1 MGQIIIGINWTAV
14 LLTAIISYSVLRLA
28 ESIVKAARYWTEG
41 MKTNLQIEKEI
52 SGRFRH

>member
-28 ESIVKAARYWTEG
+28 ESIVKVARYWLEG

>member
-28 ESIVKAARYWTEG
+28 DSIVKAARYWLDG
-41 MKTNLQIEKEI
+41 LKTQLQIEKEI
-52 SGRFRH
+52 SSRFKH

>member
-14 LLTAIISYSVLRLA
+14 LLTAIISYTGIRLA
-28 ESIVKAARYWTEG
+28 DTIVTAARYWLEG

>member
-1 MGQIIIGINWTAV
+1 MEQFIIGINWTAV

-28 ESIVKAARYWTEG
+28 ESIVKVARYWMEG

-52 SGRFRH
+52 SWRSRH

>member
-14 LLTAIISYSVLRLA
+14 LLTAIISYTGIRLA
-28 ESIVKAARYWTEG
+28 DTIVKAVRYWLEG

>member
-14 LLTAIISYSVLRLA
+14 LLTAIISYTGIRLA
-28 ESIVKAARYWTEG
+28 DTIVKAARYWLEG

>member
-14 LLTAIISYSVLRLA
+14 LLTAIISYTGIRLA
-28 ESIVKAARYWTEG
+28 DTIVKAARYWLEG

-52 SGRFRH
+52 SWRWRR

>member
-28 ESIVKAARYWTEG
+28 ESIVKAARYWLEG

>member
-14 LLTAIISYSVLRLA
+14 LLTAIISYSVLRLS
-28 ESIVKAARYWTEG
+28 ESIVKAARYWLEG